1 MRQELAEK
9 DEEMEMLRE
18 SLGELEQRH
27 NQQATQV
34 SHELNM
40 KEQIL
45 GTLEKQN
52 TDQTQ
57 RIEMMESTR
66 NQAFEKQLEFFE
78 QQRQEYNSKID
89 KLQSDN
95 LDKDRQLAM
104 ITHKN
109 ERMVDDLERKSRD
122 MTQTLE
128 QVQSERDA
136 LEEKLDTTKRRLND
150 VQDEAQQ
157 NQLVYGRD

>member
-1 MRQELAEK
+1 
-9 DEEMEMLRE
+9 MEMLRE
-18 SLGELEQRH
+18 SLSELEQRH

-52 TDQTQ
+52 TDQKQ

-89 KLQSDN
+89 KLQGDN
-95 LDKDRQLAM
+95 LDKDR
-104 ITHKN
+104 
-109 ERMVDDLERKSRD
+109 
-122 MTQTLE
+122 
-128 QVQSERDA
+128 
-136 LEEKLDTTKRRLND
+136 
-150 VQDEAQQ
+150 
-157 NQLVYGRD
+157 

>member
-1 MRQELAEK
+1 
-9 DEEMEMLRE
+9 MLRE
-18 SLGELEQRH
+18 SLSELEQRH

-52 TDQTQ
+52 TDQRQ

-95 LDKDRQLAM
+95 LDKDRQLAL
-104 ITHKN
+104 ISHKN
-109 ERMVDDLERKSRD
+109 ERTVEDLERKNRD
-122 MTQTLE
+122 ITQSLE

-136 LEEKLDTTKRRLND
+136 LDEKLDATRRRLNE
-150 VQDEAQQ
+150 VQDEAQ
-157 NQLVYGRD
+157 

>member
-1 MRQELAEK
+1 
-9 DEEMEMLRE
+9 MEMLRE
-18 SLGELEQRH
+18 SLSELEQRH

-52 TDQTQ
+52 TDQKQ

-95 LDKDRQLAM
+95 LDKDR
-104 ITHKN
+104 
-109 ERMVDDLERKSRD
+109 
-122 MTQTLE
+122 
-128 QVQSERDA
+128 
-136 LEEKLDTTKRRLND
+136 
-150 VQDEAQQ
+150 
-157 NQLVYGRD
+157 